1 MINYFWFRRDLRL
14 EDNCGLNAAL
24 EQGLNVR
31 PIFIFDTNILKKL
44 KSKKDPRVS
53 FIHQKI
59 KELDQNIKAKGGAGI
74 WVYYGEVKEIWKE
87 ILQSQAGDVYCN
99 RDYEPAAIDR
109 DHEVEQIL
117 RSHGQNLHSFK
128 DQVIFEEDNVLKKD
142 GTPYSLYPLP
152 QSVGA

>member
-53 FIHQKI
+53 FIHQQI

-87 ILQSQAGDVYCN
+87 ICKETYEETRQN
-99 RDYEPAAIDR
+99 R
-109 DHEVEQIL
+109 
-117 RSHGQNLHSFK
+117 NC
-128 DQVIFEEDNVLKKD
+128 VIFC
-142 GTPYSLYPLP
+142 SLVRTLSIYVP
-152 QSVGA
+152 